1 MIPKT
6 C

>member
-6 C
+6 